1 MEQPERMSTVLC
13 IYGWEGPTNPIIKMP
28 LGKTGCLWGTEP
40 AETFLP
46 EGSLLG
52 GEGLDL
58 SIPTPTRLVYLWVI
72 HEPCPD
78 H

>member
-52 GEGLDL
+52 GGVGPIYPYPHPL
-58 SIPTPTRLVYLWVI
+58 SLPLG
-72 HEPCPD
+72 HS
-78 H
+78 